1 MHRPNNFQSMIKF
14 FQKFPGKPG
23 MRDLPPAEKL
33 KFILGPGVIL
43 LATALGS
50 GEIYFWPGITMKY
63 GFVLIWPAMLALFL
77 QYILNTEF
85 ARYTIA
91 TGETIIVGFIRL
103 WRPLGIFFLLGTTL
117 PWIWPG
123 WSMGGATA
131 LSWVTGWP
139 PVPIAV
145 GMLVFTGAILTLTG
159 NSYLNL
165 EIAEKILISV
175 VIVLLVAASVLL
187 VKMDSLKEMGTQIV
201 NFSVSI
207 PKDLDMPTLL
217 AALAFCGAGG
227 TLNLTTSHWIKEKG
241 LGMAGQVPVSSTT
254 GYNFKPT
261 ELNILNWKAWW
272 KVVRYEQFFSF
283 FLVGLIG
290 LLMLMLLSHSLVFGE
305 NHEIGMGF
313 LKAEGEAIG
322 KRLSQWMRPVFYLLV
337 TLIFFSTAMGVIDH
351 IARIS
356 VDILLSYF
364 GKIKIFGRNI
374 SAGKLYF
381 LVLWLVI
388 LFGVLVLTVLNISS
402 PPTLLVIAGSLS
414 GIVMFIYS
422 VTLLVMSIV
431 ISRQSKKENPHIKFN
446 PFSMGI
452 FRTILVTVSILFYG
466 WFSVVLIIGL
476 F

>member
-1 MHRPNNFQSMIKF
+1 
-14 FQKFPGKPG
+14 
-23 MRDLPPAEKL
+23 
-33 KFILGPGVIL
+33 
-43 LATALGS
+43 
-50 GEIYFWPGITMKY
+50 
-63 GFVLIWPAMLALFL
+63 
-77 QYILNTEF
+77 
-85 ARYTIA
+85 
-91 TGETIIVGFIRL
+91 
-103 WRPLGIFFLLGTTL
+103 
-117 PWIWPG
+117 
-123 WSMGGATA
+123 
-131 LSWVTGWP
+131 
-139 PVPIAV
+139 
-145 GMLVFTGAILTLTG
+145 
-159 NSYLNL
+159 
-165 EIAEKILISV
+165 
-175 VIVLLVAASVLL
+175 
-187 VKMDSLKEMGTQIV
+187 
-201 NFSVSI
+201 
-207 PKDLDMPTLL
+207 
-217 AALAFCGAGG
+217 
-227 TLNLTTSHWIKEKG
+227 
-241 LGMAGQVPVSSTT
+241 MAGQVPVGSTT

-305 NHEIGMGF
+305 NHEIGMEF

-322 KRLSQWMRPVFYLLV
+322 RRLSQWMRPVFYLLV

-431 ISRQSKKENPHIKFN
+431 ISRQSKTENPHIKFN